1 MKKKNIVVDKIPEEY
16 MIKSLGS
23 GVSAECF
30 LTSEGKVF
38 KKYHDE
44 NNRWIYNSHKNK
56 EHYDSRIFVFPEVY
70 VFRESVSPE
79 NFIGYMMEYVKGFK
93 YSELE
98 NSILIR
104 DLINA
109 VRMIEREIKS
119 LTFQGL
125 MFTDLNKDNI
135 MFRTINEPKVI
146 DTDLYEATYNDMF
159 GDMFKEN
166 IKELAETIISD
177 ILSSGLLESLKMNRY
192 ILDCGCYGM
201 VLPSVMMEEL
211 LNYAEQRLETSII
224 SYGEYKNGLKML
236 KRKQS

>member
-1 MKKKNIVVDKIPEEY
+1 MKKNNIVVDKIPEEY

-30 LTSEGKVF
+30 LTSEGQVF
-38 KKYHDE
+38 KKYHSD
-44 NNRWIYNSHKNK
+44 NNRWVYNSHKNK
-56 EHYDSRIFVFPEVY
+56 EHYDSRIFVFPEIY
-70 VFRESVSPE
+70 VFKESVSPE
-79 NFIGYMMEYVKGFK
+79 NFVGYLMEYVNGFK

-98 NSILIR
+98 SSILIR

-109 VRMIEREIKS
+109 VRRIEREIKR
-119 LTFQGL
+119 LTCQGL

-211 LNYAEQRLETSII
+211 LHYAEQRLETSII
-224 SYGEYKNGLKML
+224 SYGEYKNGLKLL

>member
-56 EHYDSRIFVFPEVY
+56 ERYESRVFVFPEVY
-70 VFRESVSPE
+70 VFKGSVSPE
-79 NFIGYMMEYVKGFK
+79 NFIGYMMEYLKGFK

-109 VRMIEREIKS
+109 VRVIEREIKS

-125 MFTDLNKDNI
+125 MFTD
-135 MFRTINEPKVI
+135 
-146 DTDLYEATYNDMF
+146 
-159 GDMFKEN
+159 
-166 IKELAETIISD
+166 
-177 ILSSGLLESLKMNRY
+177 
-192 ILDCGCYGM
+192 
-201 VLPSVMMEEL
+201 
-211 LNYAEQRLETSII
+211 
-224 SYGEYKNGLKML
+224 
-236 KRKQS
+236 

>member
-1 MKKKNIVVDKIPEEY
+1 MRLK
-16 MIKSLGS
+16 
-23 GVSAECF
+23 
-30 LTSEGKVF
+30 
-38 KKYHDE
+38 
-44 NNRWIYNSHKNK
+44 R
-56 EHYDSRIFVFPEVY
+56 
-70 VFRESVSPE
+70 
-79 NFIGYMMEYVKGFK
+79 
-93 YSELE
+93 
-98 NSILIR
+98 
-104 DLINA
+104 
-109 VRMIEREIKS
+109 IEREIRI

-125 MFTDLNKDNI
+125 MFTDLNRDNI
-135 MFRTINEPKVI
+135 MFKTINEPKVI

-224 SYGEYKNGLKML
+224 TYGEYKNGLKLL

>member
-1 MKKKNIVVDKIPEEY
+1 MKKKNIIVDKIPEEY

-79 NFIGYMMEYVKGFK
+79 NFIGYMMEYVQGFK

-98 NSILIR
+98 SSILIR
-104 DLINA
+104 DLISA

-125 MFTDLNKDNI
+125 MFNDLNKDNI

-211 LNYAEQRLETSII
+211 LHYAEQRLETNII